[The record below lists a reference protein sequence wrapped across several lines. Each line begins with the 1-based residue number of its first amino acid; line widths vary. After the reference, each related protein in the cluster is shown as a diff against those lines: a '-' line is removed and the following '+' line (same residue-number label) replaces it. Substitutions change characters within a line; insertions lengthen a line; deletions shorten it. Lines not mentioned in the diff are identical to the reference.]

1 MRDGVGRFIAI
12 EGIDGSGTTLQTR
25 ALAAWLRGRG
35 HEVVE
40 TREPSGGPIGR
51 LVRESLHVDAA
62 PLDPAALAL
71 LFAADRLD
79 HVAREIEPA
88 RRRGAVV
95 VSDRYLL
102 SSLAYQGLDCDL
114 DWVRTINRAAPAPD
128 LYLFLRVPAEVAF
141 ARVQQRAAAGGAAV
155 ERFDA
160 LELQRRIADLYDRAC
175 AELTS
180 GSASPASGPA
190 EQPAGAGA
198 IEVVDGT
205 RTPEEVTAAL
215 AAICTRYGL

>member
-1 MRDGVGRFIAI
+1 MRDRVGRFIAI

-25 ALAAWLRGRG
+25 GLTTWLRQRG

-51 LVRESLHVDAA
+51 LIRERLHVDAA

-79 HVAREIEPA
+79 HVAQEIDPA

-102 SSLAYQGLDCDL
+102 SSLAYQSLDCDL
-114 DWVRTINRAAPAPD
+114 EWVRTINHAAPAPD
-128 LYLFLRVPAEVAF
+128 FYVFLRVPAEVAF
-141 ARVQQRAAAGGAAV
+141 ARVQQRAAAGAAAS

-160 LELQRRIADLYDRAC
+160 LDLQRRIARLYDVAR
-175 AELTS
+175 EREDL
-180 GSASPASGPA
+180 G
-190 EQPAGAGA
+190 EV
-198 IEVVDGT
+198 IVVDGT
-205 RTPEEVTAAL
+205 LPPDQVTAQIGE
-215 AAICTRYGL
+215 ICAQRGL